1 MELNRLN
8 TTFNN
13 VIDRAMFLQKDYRLD
28 KLYVDDNEAFT
39 MFITQFL
46 LNSIDTFDGVLDS
59 LSYHIEQVEQ
69 NEELVDIYVFDRQ
82 LTNKEIYILALG
94 ISIEWMS
101 NNLLDITQMNLHLST
116 RDFKAFSEANNLQ
129 RKSEVLNAMRE
140 NYYKN
145 ITDYQLNNISSL
157 PFFGGN

>member
-1 MELNRLN
+1 M

-13 VIDRAMFLQKDYRLD
+13 VIDRAMFLQQDYRLD
-28 KLYVDDNEAFT
+28 KLYVNDNESFT

-59 LSYHIEQVEQ
+59 LSYHSEVIDD
-69 NEELVDIYVFDRQ
+69 NTIYVFDRD
-82 LTNKEIYILALG
+82 LTSKEIYILALG

-129 RKSEVLNAMRE
+129 RKSEVLNTMRE

-145 ITDYQLNNISSL
+145 ITDYQLSNISSL

>member
-1 MELNRLN
+1 M

-13 VIDRAMFLQKDYRLD
+13 VIDRAMFLQQDYRLD
-28 KLYVDDNEAFT
+28 KLYVNDNKSFT

-59 LSYHIEQVEQ
+59 LSYHSEVIDD
-69 NEELVDIYVFDRQ
+69 NTIYIFDRE
-82 LTNKEIYILALG
+82 LTSKEIYILALG

-129 RKSEVLNAMRE
+129 RKSEVLNTMRE

>member
-1 MELNRLN
+1 M

-13 VIDRAMFLQKDYRLD
+13 VIDRAMFLQQDYRLD
-28 KLYVDDNEAFT
+28 KLYVNDNESFT

-59 LSYHIEQVEQ
+59 LSYHSEVID
-69 NEELVDIYVFDRQ
+69 NNTIYVFDRE
-82 LTNKEIYILALG
+82 LTSKEIYILALG

-129 RKSEVLNAMRE
+129 RKSEVLNTMRE

>member
-1 MELNRLN
+1 M

-13 VIDRAMFLQKDYRLD
+13 VIDRAMFLQQDYRLD
-28 KLYVDDNEAFT
+28 KLYVNDNESFT

-59 LSYHIEQVEQ
+59 LSYHSEVIDD
-69 NEELVDIYVFDRQ
+69 NTIYIFDRE
-82 LTNKEIYILALG
+82 LTSKEIYILALG

-129 RKSEVLNAMRE
+129 RKSEVLNTMRE

-145 ITDYQLNNISSL
+145 ITDYQLSNISSL